1 MSYVTE
7 TEKYGRKEFKIDLPR
22 FAADLAKELGAKV
35 LNPTE
40 TDYPM
45 DNQSMSIGANKL
57 VLRADNW
64 KKKVEAYLEA
74 PDVKWGDWSS
84 YDKAQKTESAK
95 VNPDGRPIASIAK
108 DIQKRVID
116 ANLPA
121 LAARRAYAVQQ
132 EKNRADI
139 VTRAGKL
146 KDAYP
151 KLDIRVNE
159 REQNAS
165 IYSGP
170 SAFYLSGRMNSQ
182 GRVSVDRFGDVSTKT
197 FLKILAVLEAEGGD
211 E

>member
-1 MSYVTE
+1 MSYITE

-22 FAADLAKELGAKV
+22 FAADLAKALGAK
-35 LNPTE
+35 LLKPD

-45 DNQSMSIGANKL
+45 ENQCLAVGTNKL

-64 KKKVEAYLEA
+64 KRKVEAYLEA

-95 VNPDGRPIASIAK
+95 VNPNGRSIASIAK
-108 DIQKRVID
+108 DIQKRVIG
-116 ANLPA
+116 ANLAA
-121 LAARRAYAVQQ
+121 LEARRAYAVQQ
-132 EKNRADI
+132 EQNRADI
-139 VTRAGKL
+139 VARADRL
-146 KDAYP
+146 KSAYP

-170 SAFYLSGRMNSQ
+170 SAFYLSGRMNSS
-182 GRVSVDRFGDVSTKT
+182 GRVSVDRFGDVSTET
-197 FLKILAVLEAEGGD
+197 FLKILAVLEAGQ
-211 E
+211 